1 MGHVLSAPIT
11 KKDSGDGKNEHKGLS
26 WGYSCMQ
33 GWRVSMEDAHF
44 AVPTLQ
50 GEGWLET
57 AAFGVMDG
65 HGGKEVALFCE
76 QQLPGEIAR
85 GSSAD
90 PPGALVAA
98 FERIDEVLLGEDGA
112 ANLAAV
118 SGNGVLAQLG
128 LDTPT
133 VSPDLVG
140 CTCVVCLVR
149 PDVIVVG
156 NAGDS
161 RAVLSRYGLAVPLSE
176 DHKPN
181 LPRETDRIHKAGGV
195 VIRQQV
201 GTIVQFR
208 VNGNLNL
215 SRSIGDLQYKRNSD
229 LMASE
234 QMISA
239 TPDVQTFQR
248 QEDDEFLII
257 ACDGI
262 WDVLGSQEAVDFV
275 RERLPERL
283 RAGLPLSGLM
293 EEMLDHCI
301 SPDLAATNGLG
312 GDNMTAMLVV
322 FNGGGPNL
330 GGGGGSSVGLAK
342 AAVPKELGRLDEAA
356 VAPSGLCSCRKGPM
370 G

>member
-1 MGHVLSAPIT
+1 
-11 KKDSGDGKNEHKGLS
+11 
-26 WGYSCMQ
+26 MQ
-33 GWRVSMEDAHF
+33 GWRVQMEDAHF
-44 AVPTLQ
+44 ALPVLQ

-76 QQLPGEIAR
+76 QHLPREIAR

-90 PPGALVAA
+90 PPGALLAA
-98 FERIDEVLLGEDGA
+98 FEKMDEMLLEDDGA
-112 ANLAAV
+112 ASLAAI
-118 SGNGVLAQLG
+118 SGNGVLMQLG
-128 LDTPT
+128 LETPS
-133 VSPDLVG
+133 VSPDFVG
-140 CTCVVCLVR
+140 CTCVVCLVQ
-149 PDVIVVG
+149 PDAIVVG

-161 RAVLSRYGLAVPLSE
+161 RAVLSRRGVAVPLSE

-181 LPRETDRIHKAGGV
+181 LPGETDRIHRAGGV
-195 VIRQQV
+195 VVRQQV
-201 GTIVQFR
+201 GSIVQFR

-229 LMASE
+229 LPHNE
-234 QMISA
+234 QMISC
-239 TPDVQTFQR
+239 TPDVQTFR
-248 QEDDEFLII
+248 REAEDEFLLV

-275 RERLPERL
+275 RERLPDRL
-283 RAGLPLSGLM
+283 RSGLPLSGLM

-322 FNGGGPNL
+322 FNDGGAVL
-330 GGGGGSSVGLAK
+330 GGAGAGLPKAK
-342 AAVPKELGRLDEAA
+342 PVAGPRELGLGSVDEAT
-356 VAPSGLCSCRKGPM
+356 VAPSGLCSCRKQPPG
-370 G
+370 